1 MRLVFIDATG
11 WDFNVDTPW
20 RQALGGTQSA
30 AAYLAI
36 ALAAAG
42 HEVFF
47 ITATTAP
54 GVIRGVRCLSTRSF
68 SPATLPGLK
77 PDVTI
82 LIVDAG
88 AGPKLRELLGRDAK
102 LVLWVGHAA
111 DQPGVAPLKDPA
123 VQDAF
128 NAIALVS
135 DWQRDQFIQAFGIA
149 PQRAALLRYAVAP
162 PFLGRFKPGESI
174 ISVKTRPPVLAY
186 TSTPFRG
193 LDLLLR
199 AFPEIRQRVPTVRLR
214 VFSGMSIYLATAQQ
228 DESQYGH
235 LYRLCRQTEGVEYVG
250 ALSQP
255 DLAGELSRA
264 AVLAYSNTFAE
275 TSCISVLEAM
285 ASGCCVITSA
295 LGALPETTAGFAKL
309 IPLDAGPSD
318 ARIDEYQRQFVDATV
333 QTLAELD
340 RPQTDEHLAR
350 QVQFIADN
358 YDWNKRAQ
366 ETIHWLQE
374 L

>member
-1 MRLVFIDATG
+1 MRIAFIDASR

-30 AAYLAI
+30 AAYLAV

-54 GVIRGVRCLSTRSF
+54 GAIRGVRCLSTRSF
-68 SPATLPGLK
+68 APTALPALK

-82 LIVDAG
+82 MIVDAS
-88 AGPKLRELLGRDAK
+88 AGPKLRELLGSQAK

-111 DQPGVAPLKDPA
+111 DQPGVLPLKDPS

-135 DWQRDQFIQAFGIA
+135 DWQRDQFIRAFNIP
-149 PQRAALLRYAVAP
+149 PQRTALLRYAVAP

-174 ISVKTRPPVLAY
+174 VAAKTRPPVLAY

-193 LDLLLR
+193 LDVLLR
-199 AFPEIRQRVPTVRLR
+199 VFPEIRQRVPDVRLK
-214 VFSGMSIYLATAQQ
+214 VFSAMSIYLATAEEDQ
-228 DESQYGH
+228 SQYGH
-235 LYRLCRQTEGVEYVG
+235 LYQLCRQTQGVEYMG
-250 ALSQP
+250 AVSQP
-255 DLAGELSRA
+255 DLAEELSRV

-285 ASGCCVITSA
+285 ASGCSVVTSA
-295 LGALPETTAGFAKL
+295 LGALPETAAGFAKL
-309 IPLDAGPSD
+309 IPIDSS
-318 ARIDEYQRQFVDATV
+318 IDEYQRQFVDATV
-333 QTLAELD
+333 QTLAELE

-350 QVQFIADN
+350 QVQYVADN
-358 YDWNKRAQ
+358 YDWNQRAQ
-366 ETIHWLQE
+366 QAAGWFSE